1 MHRYGQK
8 VQANWY
14 GFGAVDAAAAVDMPS
29 VGEKR
34 PAEDDA
40 EGAPSP
46 KKPATTEEESPAKPP
61 PKKKAKVQ
69 LSYEDY
75 TRYRALI
82 TTHLRSRATLDGV
95 PGLKRI
101 AVVDWYL
108 ISHADEVGEETAAH
122 AKLLKQILKRL
133 QKDDLVIVVAHED
146 NEPVL
151 AVHPNVDVAD
161 ASAA

>member
-1 MHRYGQK
+1 M
-8 VQANWY
+8 
-14 GFGAVDAAAAVDMPS
+14 DMPS

-34 PAEDDA
+34 PAED
-40 EGAPSP
+40 EPESP
-46 KKPATTEEESPAKPP
+46 AKPASTEDSPAKPP

-95 PGLKRI
+95 PGLKRS

-108 ISHADEVGEETAAH
+108 KTHADEVGRGDRGAC
-122 AKLLKQILKRL
+122 QIVEADSEAPAEGRPGDCGGARG
-133 QKDDLVIVVAHED
+133 QRAGAGGAPERRRGGRVGGVVGA
-146 NEPVL
+146 
-151 AVHPNVDVAD
+151 
-161 ASAA
+161 

>member
-1 MHRYGQK
+1 
-8 VQANWY
+8 
-14 GFGAVDAAAAVDMPS
+14 
-29 VGEKR
+29 
-34 PAEDDA
+34 
-40 EGAPSP
+40 
-46 KKPATTEEESPAKPP
+46 
-61 PKKKAKVQ
+61 
-69 LSYEDY
+69 
-75 TRYRALI
+75 
-82 TTHLRSRATLDGV
+82 LDGV
-95 PGLKRI
+95 PGLKRS

-108 ISHADEVGEETAAH
+108 KTHADEVGEETAAH

>member
-1 MHRYGQK
+1 M
-8 VQANWY
+8 
-14 GFGAVDAAAAVDMPS
+14 
-29 VGEKR
+29 KR
-34 PAEDDA
+34 
-40 EGAPSP
+40 S
-46 KKPATTEEESPAKPP
+46 
-61 PKKKAKVQ
+61 
-69 LSYEDY
+69 
-75 TRYRALI
+75 
-82 TTHLRSRATLDGV
+82 
-95 PGLKRI
+95 

-108 ISHADEVGEETAAH
+108 TTHADEVGEETQAH

>member
-1 MHRYGQK
+1 M
-8 VQANWY
+8 
-14 GFGAVDAAAAVDMPS
+14 
-29 VGEKR
+29 
-34 PAEDDA
+34 
-40 EGAPSP
+40 
-46 KKPATTEEESPAKPP
+46 
-61 PKKKAKVQ
+61 
-69 LSYEDY
+69 
-75 TRYRALI
+75 
-82 TTHLRSRATLDGV
+82 DGV
-95 PGLKRI
+95 PGLKRS

-108 ISHADEVGEETAAH
+108 TTHADEVGEETAAH